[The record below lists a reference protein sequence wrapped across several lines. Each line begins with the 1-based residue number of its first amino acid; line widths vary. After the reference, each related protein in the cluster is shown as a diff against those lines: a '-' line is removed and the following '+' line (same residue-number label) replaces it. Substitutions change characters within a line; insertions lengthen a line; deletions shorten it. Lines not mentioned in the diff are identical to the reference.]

1 MKRLF
6 DKKISFTAVYAAN
19 DEMALGVYK
28 ACEEYQVRI
37 PEQLAVVGVDN
48 NRISKY
54 ITPALS
60 TVNQPKYAMGAIIA
74 EKLIDQMNQ
83 NQYSDNRSFKVD
95 SELILRKSSST
106 STPPTSHHS

>member
-1 MKRLF
+1 P
-6 DKKISFTAVYAAN
+6 FTAVYAAN

-28 ACEEYQVRI
+28 ACRETGIRI

-54 ITPALS
+54 LTPTLT

-74 EKLIDQMNQ
+74 EKLIDQMNA
-83 NQYSDNRSFKVD
+83 DEFAAKCVFKVD
-95 SELILRKSSST
+95 SELILRGST
-106 STPPTSHHS
+106 EHRLK